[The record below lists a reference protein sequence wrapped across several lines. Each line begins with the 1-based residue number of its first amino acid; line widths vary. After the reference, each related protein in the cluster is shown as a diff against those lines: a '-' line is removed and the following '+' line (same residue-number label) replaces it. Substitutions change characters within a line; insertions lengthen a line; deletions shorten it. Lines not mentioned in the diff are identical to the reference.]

1 MEYRTELMRL
11 IDSFNIQAVEEFKEA
26 ENKIV
31 LDSKFRTIMKKKD
44 YSGHIETLRRVKNS
58 AQKIDPKA
66 VEIPADDTL
75 AADIETAFERC
86 LLTFSNVCD
95 SYIKMQQAL
104 KDKAEKKRDISYGEF
119 KELNRK
125 TRDLRARLNSEM
137 HEMDVLYSDLVEYVD
152 DDTHE
157 DFGGVQYR
165 TYDSFTD

>member
-26 ENKIV
+26 ENRIV
-31 LDSKFRTIMKKKD
+31 LDSKFRTMMKKKD
-44 YSGHIETLRRVKNS
+44 YSGHIETLRRGKNS

-95 SYIKMQQAL
+95 RYTDQC
-104 KDKAEKKRDISYGEF
+104 IS
-119 KELNRK
+119 KHPL
-125 TRDLRARLNSEM
+125 L
-137 HEMDVLYSDLVEYVD
+137 
-152 DDTHE
+152 
-157 DFGGVQYR
+157 
-165 TYDSFTD
+165 

>member
-1 MEYRTELMRL
+1 
-11 IDSFNIQAVEEFKEA
+11 
-26 ENKIV
+26 
-31 LDSKFRTIMKKKD
+31 
-44 YSGHIETLRRVKNS
+44 
-58 AQKIDPKA
+58 
-66 VEIPADDTL
+66 
-75 AADIETAFERC
+75 
-86 LLTFSNVCD
+86 
-95 SYIKMQQAL
+95 MQQAL